1 MSLKWVFTGVL
12 IVLLTGCSKA
22 ELDVQALVYEPAKVI
37 NPFTLEDQNGET
49 VGVSDLQ
56 GQWDLVFLGYTSCPD
71 VCPMTLAKL
80 RQVES
85 KVAAGDVNVWFV
97 SVDPNRDTA
106 AKRRQYI
113 TYFNPDYKAVSGPH
127 KQLYPFVQNLGL
139 IYAITEKQTGNY
151 LVDHSASVVL
161 VDPKGAIRA
170 IFKPEYTIGSVPT
183 ISAEVMSTELQ
194 AIINHYSG

>member
-1 MSLKWVFTGVL
+1 MSLKWLIPVVL
-12 IVLLTGCSKA
+12 VVLVTGCSKA
-22 ELDVQALVYEPAKVI
+22 ELDVQALVYEPARVI
-37 NPFTLEDQNGET
+37 NPFTLEDQHGNA

-85 KVAAGDVNVWFV
+85 KLADSKVNVWFV
-97 SVDPNRDTA
+97 SVDPQRDTA

-113 TYFNPDYKAVSGPH
+113 TYFNPNYKAVSGPH

-139 IYAITEKQTGNY
+139 IYAISEEQTENY

-161 VDPKGAIRA
+161 VDPKGSIRA
-170 IFKPEYTIGSVPT
+170 IFKPEYTVGSVPT
-183 ISAEVMSTELQ
+183 INTEVMSVELQ
-194 AIINHYSG
+194 AIINHYSS